1 MSAVAFRLFVTSIGR
16 CGVAWAN
23 EKIVA
28 THLPEKSDD
37 ETCLRLAKRAL
48 NAAQGDPP
56 PAVERA
62 IDAIAALLS
71 GERVDLSFVRCDFS
85 TLDSFKLRTYE
96 VTRTIPVG
104 ETLTYGDIALRLGDK
119 RLAQAVGKALGQN
132 PFPIIV
138 PCHRVLGANGHLTGF
153 SANGGIDTKLRLLSI
168 EGAAIGDAPTL
179 FESLPLSVKT
189 ARPD

>member
-1 MSAVAFRLFVTSIGR
+1 M
-16 CGVAWAN
+16 
-23 EKIVA
+23 
-28 THLPEKSDD
+28 
-37 ETCLRLAKRAL
+37 
-48 NAAQGDPP
+48 
-56 PAVERA
+56 
-62 IDAIAALLS
+62 LS

-85 TLDSFKLRTYE
+85 TLNSFKLRTYE

-179 FESLPLSVKT
+179 LKACRSLLKQPGPIDSPAIGVGENGLRLQIEWVTAQIWQRGLRSSAGGRRLPSAPGSLEKLS
-189 ARPD
+189 R

>member
-1 MSAVAFRLFVTSIGR
+1 MSAVDFTLFATSIGR
-16 CGVAWAN
+16 CGVAWAD

-37 ETCLRLAKRAL
+37 ETCRRLARRAPD
-48 NAAQGDPP
+48 AAQGDPT
-56 PAVERA
+56 PAVQRA
-62 IDAIAALLS
+62 IDAITALLA
-71 GERVDLSFVRCDFS
+71 GERVDLSFIQCDFS
-85 TLDSFKLRTYE
+85 TLEPFNIRTYE

-104 ETLTYGDIALRLGDK
+104 ETLTYGDIAMRLGDK
-119 RLAQAVGKALGQN
+119 RLAQAVGRALGRN

-138 PCHRVLGANGHLTGF
+138 PCHRVLGANGRLTGF
-153 SANGGIDTKLRLLSI
+153 SANGGIETKLRLLSI

-189 ARPD
+189 ARSD